1 MRIDLPYRNGK
12 IGLDLPDSTEVI
24 EPNNKETDDSPRDLV
39 RQALEKPLD
48 SPDLDRF
55 FVGAVHPL
63 VIVNDGTR
71 PTPTSVVLDVI
82 GDGLEACGARF
93 IVATGAHRAPTE
105 DEYRFIF
112 GANYGRFREKTEAH
126 MTRGGESRSSSAE
139 RRGPVRLYGS
149 TGESWMRTESW
160 SSARWNRTISPDI
173 PEEERLFFR
182 ESPAMRRS
190 RRTINWRFSPKPI
203 LSLSTKIRCTA
214 IWKTR

>member
-39 RQALEKPLD
+39 RQALERPLD
-48 SPDLDRF
+48 SPGLDQF
-55 FVGAVHPL
+55 LDGAKGLL

-82 GDGLEACGARF
+82 GDGLERVARGSSSPRRPSGPEQRMS
-93 IVATGAHRAPTE
+93 IA
-105 DEYRFIF
+105 
-112 GANYGRFREKTEAH
+112 
-126 MTRGGESRSSSAE
+126 SSSARTMALRGEDRCTCRAPE
-139 RRGPVRLYGS
+139 RVARLLRNHEGRYPS
-149 TGESWMRTESW
+149 MAQQA
-160 SSARWNRTISPDI
+160 SSGGGQNPGH
-173 PEEERLFFR
+173 RLGGTALFRRIYRRRKASFR
-182 ESPAMRRS
+182 EWPAMRQS

-203 LSLSTKIRCTA
+203 PSPSTKIRCTA